1 MRSLPSSVHSLNFQR
16 KGKIHHTGILAS
28 YASYVHAASLPVRPP
43 PPGAHIPLMS
53 QHHNPRRV
61 SSADALT
68 AE

>member
-16 KGKIHHTGILAS
+16 KGKHITLIYVYTS
-28 YASYVHAASLPVRPP
+28 YASYMAGSLPVRPP

-53 QHHNPRRV
+53 QYPRRI
-61 SSADALT
+61 SSADALS